1 MVADYLRRE
10 DTASINKLN
19 IPILKNVSGYPASAS
34 RMKQPYQLIVIC
46 VSCLLLSCA
55 SIPGDTPSPWD
66 FPNRGYSIS
75 SSAEQVHLV
84 ASMKPCID
92 FARSTFPEVLSRFE
106 RGLSEGA
113 ALKVIVFDD
122 EKYTSQVTVWTVED
136 NLIHGRI
143 SRRHTI
149 EGKLYAPGDNISINQ
164 SEIVDWYIIHKDR
177 PAEGNMLG
185 KYLLLKQDGLAAGA
199 CDPHDI
205 EFQRFRFFAKNYSLV
220 PPGTDGW
227 EMRVP
232 REGQDMLMLEKGAG
246 PNELNTLSSTRYKF
260 PLINSK
266 QELVDTTRGFM
277 EYVPEDP
284 DRYTIIEHEIVTYT
298 KKETMPG
305 NFNSL
310 ALCVVSSQIVT
321 DMRALLLK
329 SGEKGI
335 MIRETQTLV
344 CVHPTERDRAVVLN
358 YSHRYQP
365 GNRDPEF
372 IDKARQ
378 VFESIAFK
386 TRN

>member
-1 MVADYLRRE
+1 M
-10 DTASINKLN
+10 
-19 IPILKNVSGYPASAS
+19 
-34 RMKQPYQLIVIC
+34 
-46 VSCLLLSCA
+46 
-55 SIPGDTPSPWD
+55 
-66 FPNRGYSIS
+66 
-75 SSAEQVHLV
+75 HLV

-92 FARSTFPEVLSRFE
+92 FARGAFPDVLGRYE
-106 RGLSEGA
+106 NGLPEGA
-113 ALKVIVFDD
+113 ELKAIVFDD

-149 EGKLYAPGDNISINQ
+149 EGKLYAPGDNISINK
-164 SEIVDWYIIHKDR
+164 SDVVNWYSIHQDR
-177 PAEGNMLG
+177 PAEGNMIG

-205 EFQRFRFFAKNYSLV
+205 EFQRFRIFAQDYSFV
-220 PPGTDGW
+220 PPGTEGW

-232 REGQDMLMLEKGAG
+232 QEGQDMLMLEKGPG
-246 PNELNTLSSTRYKF
+246 PNEVNTLSSTRYKF
-260 PLINSK
+260 PLINSQ

-277 EYVPEDP
+277 GYTPEDP
-284 DRYTIIEHEIVTYT
+284 DRFTITEHEIVPYT
-298 KKETMPG
+298 KKQTMPV

-310 ALCVVSSQIVT
+310 AMCVVSRQVGVDT
-321 DMRALLLK
+321 QALLLE
-329 SGEKGI
+329 SGEQGT
-335 MIRETQTLV
+335 MLRETQTLV
-344 CVHPTERDRAVVLN
+344 CVHPIERDRAVVLN

-372 IDKARQ
+372 LNKARQ